1 MINRNSIDVE
11 FFRQY
16 IKPLKPITTHL
27 SAKGSDAEDIRAIV
41 FDIYGTMFISGSGD
55 IGSGDNG
62 VVKNDSI
69 KTTGLEKLMKKFF
82 ITGSADSLLN
92 GLSSKIKKTH
102 EKLKNQGIDFP
113 EVNIDRIWME
123 LLDIDE
129 VESARA
135 FAIEFELIVN
145 PVYPMPHLKQLI
157 DALRTKNVCMGIVSN
172 AQFFT
177 PYLFEWFL
185 GKRPVE
191 LGFHSELILY
201 SYQYDCAKPSRF
213 LFKLAADKLTSMG
226 IPVGSALYIGND
238 MLNDIYAA
246 GNEGFL
252 TALFAGD
259 KRSLRMRKD
268 DMRCQNIEPDFI
280 VTDLIQILDFLRSH
294 HI

>member
-1 MINRNSIDVE
+1 MKRDSIDIE

-16 IKPLKPITTHL
+16 IKPLKPIKTHL
-27 SAKGSDAEDIRAIV
+27 SAKRSDAKNIRAIV

-55 IGSGDNG
+55 IG
-62 VVKNDSI
+62 VAKNDSI
-69 KTTGLEKLMKKFF
+69 KITGLENLMKKFSV
-82 ITGSADSLLN
+82 TGSADNLLN
-92 GLSSKIKKTH
+92 GFFLKIKKMH
-102 EKLKNQGIDFP
+102 EKLKNQSIDFP
-113 EVNIDRIWME
+113 EVNVDRIWME

-135 FAIEFELIVN
+135 FAVEFEMIIN
-145 PVYPMPHLKQLI
+145 PVYPMPNLKQLI
-157 DALRTKNVCMGIVSN
+157 DTLKTKNICMGIVSN

-185 GKRPVE
+185 KKKPEE
-191 LGFHSELILY
+191 LGFHPELIFY

-226 IPVGSALYIGND
+226 IPVDSALYLGND

-259 KRSLRMRKD
+259 KRSLRMRED
-268 DMRCQNIEPDFI
+268 DPRCRNIKPDFI
-280 VTDLIQILDFLRSH
+280 VTDLIQLIDFL
-294 HI
+294 

>member
-1 MINRNSIDVE
+1 MKRDSIDVE

-27 SAKGSDAEDIRAIV
+27 STKGSEAKNIRAIV

-55 IGSGDNG
+55 CG
-62 VVKNDSI
+62 VAKNDSL
-69 KTTGLEKLMKKFF
+69 KVTGLENLMKKFSV
-82 ITGSADSLLN
+82 TGSADNLLN
-92 GLSSKIKKTH
+92 GFFSKIKKTH

-113 EVNIDRIWME
+113 EVNVDRIWME

-135 FAIEFELIVN
+135 FAVEFELIVN
-145 PVYPMPHLKQLI
+145 PVYPMPNLKQLI
-157 DALRTKNVCMGIVSN
+157 DALKIKNVCMGIVSN

-185 GKRPVE
+185 KKKPEE
-191 LGFHSELILY
+191 LGFHPELIFY

-213 LFKLAADKLTSMG
+213 LFKLAADKLATIG
-226 IPVGSALYIGND
+226 IPVGSALYLGND

-259 KRSLRMRKD
+259 KRSLRMRED
-268 DMRCQNIEPDFI
+268 DLRCRDIEPDFI
-280 VTDLIQILDFLRSH
+280 VTDLIQLIDY
-294 HI
+294 I